1 MAILFLKKEKATM
14 IEPLFDYYG
23 NIIVIRYLGLAF
35 LNIKDAEII
44 RALREEKGIKTKDNQ
59 FTMTLYGVGRP
70 EFVNVQKTLENN
82 GIVVYY
88 SDEEIQWNPTPIEDY
103 NP

>member
-1 MAILFLKKEKATM
+1 M

-23 NIIVIRYLGLAF
+23 NIIVIKYLGLAF
-35 LNIKDAEII
+35 LSIKDAEII
-44 RALREEKGIKTKDNQ
+44 RALREEKGIKAKDNQ
-59 FTMTLYGVGRP
+59 FSMTLCGVGRP

-88 SDEEIQWNPTPIEDY
+88 SDEEIQWTPTPIEDY
-103 NP
+103 NA

>member
-1 MAILFLKKEKATM
+1 M

-23 NIIVIRYLGLAF
+23 NIIVIKYLGLSF
-35 LNIKDAEII
+35 LSIKDAETI
-44 RALREEKGIKTKDNQ
+44 RTLREEKGVKAKDNQ
-59 FTMTLYGVGRP
+59 FAMTLCGAGRP

-88 SDEEIQWNPTPIEDY
+88 SDEEIQWIPTPVEDY

>member
-1 MAILFLKKEKATM
+1 MNEKK

-23 NIIVIRYLGLAF
+23 SIIVIRYLGLAF
-35 LNIKDAEII
+35 LSVKDAETI
-44 RALREEKGIKTKDNQ
+44 RSLREEKGVETKDEC
-59 FTMTLYGVGRP
+59 FSMTLCGAGRP
-70 EFVNVQKTLENN
+70 DFVNVQKTLENN

-88 SDEEIQWNPTPIEDY
+88 SDDEIQWSPTPIEEY

>member
-1 MAILFLKKEKATM
+1 M

-23 NIIVIRYLGLAF
+23 NIIVIKYLGLSF
-35 LNIKDAEII
+35 LSIKDAEII
-44 RALREEKGIKTKDNQ
+44 RALREEKGVKAKDNQ
-59 FTMTLYGVGRP
+59 FSMILYGVGRP

-82 GIVVYY
+82 GNIVYY
-88 SDEEIQWNPTPIEDY
+88 SDEEIQWTPTPIEDY

>member
-1 MAILFLKKEKATM
+1 M
-14 IEPLFDYYG
+14 IKPLFDYYG

-35 LNIKDAEII
+35 LSIKDAETI
-44 RALREEKGIKTKDNQ
+44 RTLREEKGTKAKDEQ
-59 FTMTLYGVGRP
+59 FAMTLYGVGRP

-88 SDEEIQWNPTPIEDY
+88 SDEEIQWIPTPVEDY
-103 NP
+103 DP

>member
-1 MAILFLKKEKATM
+1 MV
-14 IEPLFDYYG
+14 EPLFDYYG
-23 NIIVIRYLGLAF
+23 NIIAIRYLGLAF
-35 LNIKDAEII
+35 LSIKDAEII
-44 RALREEKGIKTKDNQ
+44 RTLREEKGVKSKDNQ
-59 FTMTLYGVGRP
+59 LHMTLYEVGRP

-103 NP
+103 DP

>member
-1 MAILFLKKEKATM
+1 M
-14 IEPLFDYYG
+14 IEPLFEYYG
-23 NIIVIRYLGLAF
+23 NIIVIKYLGLAF
-35 LNIKDAEII
+35 LSFKDAEII
-44 RALREEKGIKTKDNQ
+44 RTLREEKGAKANDTQ
-59 FTMTLYGVGRP
+59 FAMTLCGVGRP

-88 SDEEIQWNPTPIEDY
+88 SDEEIQWTPTPIEDY

>member
-1 MAILFLKKEKATM
+1 M
-14 IEPLFDYYG
+14 IKPLFDYYG

-35 LNIKDAEII
+35 LSIKDAETI
-44 RALREEKGIKTKDNQ
+44 RTLREEKGTKAKEEQ
-59 FTMTLYGVGRP
+59 FAMTLYGVGRP
-70 EFVNVQKTLENN
+70 EFVNVQKTLGNN

-88 SDEEIQWNPTPIEDY
+88 SDEEIQWIPTPAEDY

>member
-1 MAILFLKKEKATM
+1 M
-14 IEPLFDYYG
+14 I
-23 NIIVIRYLGLAF
+23 
-35 LNIKDAEII
+35 
-44 RALREEKGIKTKDNQ
+44 
-59 FTMTLYGVGRP
+59 LYGVGRP

-103 NP
+103 DP

>member
-1 MAILFLKKEKATM
+1 MV
-14 IEPLFDYYG
+14 EPLFDYYG

-35 LNIKDAEII
+35 LSIKDAEIV
-44 RALREEKGIKTKDNQ
+44 RALREEKGIKAKDNQ
-59 FTMTLYGVGRP
+59 FTMTLCGEGRP
-70 EFVNVQKTLENN
+70 EFGNVQKTWENK
-82 GIVVYY
+82 GIGIYY

>member
-1 MAILFLKKEKATM
+1 M

-35 LNIKDAEII
+35 ISIKDAETI
-44 RALREEKGIKTKDNQ
+44 RTLREEKGVKAKDNQ
-59 FTMTLYGVGRP
+59 FAITLCGVGRP

-88 SDEEIQWNPTPIEDY
+88 SDEEIQWIPTPIKDY
-103 NP
+103 DP

>member
-1 MAILFLKKEKATM
+1 M

-23 NIIVIRYLGLAF
+23 NIIAIRYLGLDF
-35 LNIKDAEII
+35 LSIKDAEII
-44 RALREEKGIKTKDNQ
+44 RALREEKGIKAKDNQ
-59 FTMTLYGVGRP
+59 FAMTLYGVGRP

-88 SDEEIQWNPTPIEDY
+88 SDEEIQWTPIPIEDY

>member
-1 MAILFLKKEKATM
+1 MV
-14 IEPLFDYYG
+14 EPLFDYYG

-35 LNIKDAEII
+35 LSIKDAEII
-44 RALREEKGIKTKDNQ
+44 RTLREEKGVKVKDNK
-59 FTMTLYGVGRP
+59 FAMTLCGVGRP

-88 SDEEIQWNPTPIEDY
+88 SDEEIQWTPALIEDY

>member
-1 MAILFLKKEKATM
+1 M

-35 LNIKDAEII
+35 LSVKDAETI
-44 RALREEKGIKTKDNQ
+44 RTFREEKGVKTKDNQ
-59 FTMTLYGVGRP
+59 LAMTLCGAGRP

-88 SDEEIQWNPTPIEDY
+88 SDEEIQWIPTPIEDY

>member
-1 MAILFLKKEKATM
+1 M

-23 NIIVIRYLGLAF
+23 NIIVIKYLGLSF
-35 LNIKDAEII
+35 LSIKDAETI
-44 RALREEKGIKTKDNQ
+44 RTLREEKGVKAKDNQ
-59 FTMTLYGVGRP
+59 FAMTLCGAGRP

-88 SDEEIQWNPTPIEDY
+88 SDEEIQWIPTPIEDY

>member
-1 MAILFLKKEKATM
+1 M

-23 NIIVIRYLGLAF
+23 NIIVIKYLGLAF
-35 LNIKDAEII
+35 LSIKDAEII
-44 RALREEKGIKTKDNQ
+44 RTLREEKGAKAKDNQ
-59 FTMTLYGVGRP
+59 FAMTLCGVGRP

-88 SDEEIQWNPTPIEDY
+88 SDEEIQWSPALIEDY

>member
-1 MAILFLKKEKATM
+1 M

-35 LNIKDAEII
+35 LNIEDAETI
-44 RALREEKGIKTKDNQ
+44 RTLREEKGVKAKDNR
-59 FTMTLYGVGRP
+59 FAMTLCGAGRP

-88 SDEEIQWNPTPIEDY
+88 SDEEIQWIPTPLEDY

>member
-1 MAILFLKKEKATM
+1 M

-23 NIIVIRYLGLAF
+23 NIIVIKYLGLSF
-35 LNIKDAEII
+35 LSIKDAETI
-44 RALREEKGIKTKDNQ
+44 RTLREEKGVKAKDNQ
-59 FTMTLYGVGRP
+59 FAMTLCGAGRP

-88 SDEEIQWNPTPIEDY
+88 SDEEIQWIPTSIEDY